1 VSFIRGIDP
10 PANLHGIGIHTQRET
25 ATFAGGCFWG
35 VEHIFLKEYPPSQ
48 NKGILKTSVGYTG
61 GKESAQNPTY
71 GDVCSGTTNHAEAL
85 KIEFDPSIIPYG
97 ELVGELT
104 SLVPYRMV

>member
-1 VSFIRGIDP
+1 VFILYVDS
-10 PANLHGIGIHTQRET
+10 PASLHDVAAHVRSET

-35 VEHIFLKEYPPSQ
+35 VEHIFLKEYPPAQ

-71 GDVCSGTTNHAEAL
+71 RELCDGTTNHAEAL
-85 KIEFDPSIIPYG
+85 KIDFDPSIIQYG
-97 ELVGELT
+97 ELVGELIRP
-104 SLVPYRMV
+104 VPCRIV